1 LSSGFPCSLNAQF
14 DPDAARTTILQTEW
28 NERRLDDLADLIA
41 VSAADCMGRDPE
53 AAWNAIP
60 LASEVPTSAG
70 AWVRGKLLGVVD
82 RLIDGAHGAATTSS
96 QALASS
102 SPELAILISCVGRK
116 LVLKQRIE
124 DATTALRTQKEQAE
138 KANFDKTRFLAA
150 ASHDLRQ
157 PMHALGLFMGEL
169 QNRLETPEQRKIVE
183 KVEESVTAMSGLLDS
198 LLDISK
204 LDAGVIVPQVQDIE
218 ISTLLRRLSE
228 AYMPSAKARS
238 IRLRIHT
245 CSWRV
250 RSDPIL
256 LERILMNLLGN
267 AIRYTQ
273 EHGCVLLACR
283 KRGDRLRFE
292 VRDNGPGI
300 PLAEQ
305 ENIFRE
311 FVQLENTARDR
322 SKGLGLGLPIVQRSA
337 KLLNHPLYLCSSPGR
352 GSVFALDVPRVPDLK
367 DLLAQGSA
375 TSPNPPV
382 DGEGSFTG
390 RHVLVVDDD
399 ELVRNGTAGL
409 VEAWGCRVAMAA
421 SLAEAEHQFEQSPFE
436 LVICDFRLPD
446 GNGVELAEH
455 IYLQSKLKPA
465 FILVSGDT
473 SPEVLKLVADKGMHL
488 LHKPVRPAK
497 LRSMMAFVLKAK

>member
-1 LSSGFPCSLNAQF
+1 
-14 DPDAARTTILQTEW
+14 
-28 NERRLDDLADLIA
+28 
-41 VSAADCMGRDPE
+41 
-53 AAWNAIP
+53 
-60 LASEVPTSAG
+60 
-70 AWVRGKLLGVVD
+70 
-82 RLIDGAHGAATTSS
+82 
-96 QALASS
+96 
-102 SPELAILISCVGRK
+102 
-116 LVLKQRIE
+116 
-124 DATTALRTQKEQAE
+124 
-138 KANFDKTRFLAA
+138 
-150 ASHDLRQ
+150 
-157 PMHALGLFMGEL
+157 
-169 QNRLETPEQRKIVE
+169 
-183 KVEESVTAMSGLLDS
+183 MSGLLDS

-204 LDAGVIVPQVQDIE
+204 LDAGVIVPQVQE
-218 ISTLLRRLSE
+218 IKIDTLLRRLSE
-228 AYMPSAKARS
+228 AYVPSAKARS

-245 CSWRV
+245 CNWRV

-273 EHGCVLLACR
+273 EHGSVLLACR

-300 PLAEQ
+300 PPDEQ

-337 KLLNHPLYLCSSPGR
+337 RLLNHPLYLCSKPGH
-352 GSVFALDVPRVPDLK
+352 GSIFALEVPRVPDLK
-367 DLLAQGSA
+367 DLMAQERSDIA
-375 TSPNPPV
+375 KPPTNS
-382 DGEGSFTG
+382 EGSFTD
-390 RHVLVVDDD
+390 RSVLVVDDD

-409 VEAWGCRVAMAA
+409 VDAWGCRVAVAE
-421 SLAEAEHQFEQSPFE
+421 SLAEAEQLFGQSTFE

-446 GNGVELAEH
+446 GNGVELAER
-455 IYLQSKLKPA
+455 LCMQGKQQPA

-497 LRSMMAFVLKAK
+497 LRSMMAFVLKAR